1 MRTHTLYKQKPM
13 YTVIEPHQMELYNLL
28 RLKSALK
35 LEVAG
40 MKHSRGS
47 VYAKVKKD
55 FGFKGNKESVLNQ
68 LINHINTNYKQND

>member
-1 MRTHTLYKQKPM
+1 M
-13 YTVIEPHQMELYNLL
+13 YNLL
-28 RLKSALK
+28 RLKGALK

-55 FGFKGNKESVLNQ
+55 FGFKGSKESVLNQ
-68 LINHINTNYKQND
+68 LINYINNKYNQ

>member
-1 MRTHTLYKQKPM
+1 MRTFNLYKQKPM
-13 YTVIEPHQMELYNLL
+13 YIIETQQEFELYALL

-55 FGFKGNKESVLNQ
+55 FGFKGNKQSVLDQ
-68 LINHINTNYKQND
+68 LIQHISNKYNQ

>member
-1 MRTHTLYKQKPM
+1 M
-13 YTVIEPHQMELYNLL
+13 YTIIEKQEFELYALL

-40 MKHSRGS
+40 MKHSRGHS
-47 VYAKVKKD
+47 AYGIAKKD

-68 LINHINTNYKQND
+68 LINYINSKYNTDIVK

>member
-1 MRTHTLYKQKPM
+1 MNTI
-13 YTVIEPHQMELYNLL
+13 IEQQVFELYALL

-40 MKHSRGS
+40 MKHSKGS

-55 FGFKGNKESVLNQ
+55 FGFKGNKQSVLEQ
-68 LINHINTNYKQND
+68 LIHHIDNKYNQ